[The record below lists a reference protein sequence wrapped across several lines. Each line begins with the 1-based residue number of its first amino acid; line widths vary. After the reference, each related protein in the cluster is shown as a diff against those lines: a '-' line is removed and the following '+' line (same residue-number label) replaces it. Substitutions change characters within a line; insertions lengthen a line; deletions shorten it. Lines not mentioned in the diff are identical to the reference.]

1 MPLRAILVDDEPNAI
16 ESLSWELEQ
25 FPDKIEVMQTFTE
38 ADKALDFIR
47 TQEPDCLFLD
57 IEMPRMDGFSFIRE
71 LGERSFPVVITT
83 AYNQYALQALKN

>member
-38 ADKALDFIR
+38 ADKALDFIKNAR
-47 TQEPDCLFLD
+47 AGLP
-57 IEMPRMDGFSFIRE
+57 FS
-71 LGERSFPVVITT
+71 G
-83 AYNQYALQALKN
+83 Y